1 MIQRRKVGVVG
12 TGNVGVAAAYALFIQ
27 GLASELVLIDKD
39 ERRAEGEAM
48 DLMHGQALVGSVNVR
63 AGSFADLSDAQLV
76 VISAGASQKSP
87 DETRLDLLN
96 RNAAVFQSIIGE
108 LDVHAPEAVLVI
120 ATNPVDVLTYV
131 SQELS
136 KRPIRQVIGTGTLL
150 DTARFRA
157 LLGQHYGVDPRS
169 VHAYVL
175 GEHGDSEVPIW
186 TSATVGGLPIL
197 DRTVLGKPFER
208 EEMDHLFEQVCH
220 AAYQIIERKGFTN
233 TAIGVVITRIVRAIL
248 GDEKSVLPVSVRID
262 GEYGIKNVCLSLP
275 CIVGSR
281 GVESFVLPELS
292 DDETEGLRASARVLQ
307 RSLHQISKET
317 ISARNELAT

>member
-27 GLASELVLIDKD
+27 GISSELVLIDMN

-63 AGSFADLSDAQLV
+63 AGTYADLEDAQLV
-76 VISAGASQKSP
+76 VVSAGASQKSP
-87 DETRLDLLN
+87 DESRLDLLN
-96 RNAAVFQSIIGE
+96 RNADVFKSIIGE
-108 LDVHAPEAVLVI
+108 LDTHAPGAVIVI
-120 ATNPVDVLTYV
+120 ATNPVDILTYV

-136 KRPIRQVIGTGTLL
+136 SRPSGRIIGTGTLL

-157 LLGQHYGVDPRS
+157 LLGQYYSVDPRS

-186 TSATVGGLPIL
+186 SNANVGGLPIL
-197 DRTVLGKPFER
+197 DNTVLDRPFDR
-208 EEMDHLFEQVCH
+208 SAMDHLFEQVRR
-220 AAYQIIERKGFTN
+220 AAYQIIERKGYTN
-233 TAIGVVITRIVRAIL
+233 TAIGVVIARIVRAVL
-248 GDEKSVLPVSVRID
+248 GDERAVLPVSVRLN
-262 GEYGIKNVCLSLP
+262 GEYGISHVCLSIP
-275 CIVGSR
+275 AVVSFR

-292 DDETEGLRASARVLQ
+292 ENELEGMRASARLLQ
-307 RSLHQISKET
+307 KSLEQLSIGPDVDRT
-317 ISARNELAT
+317 R